1 MEKKETRWETSLLL
15 FSICLC
21 FLIFVISCDKPD
33 IPPFQPDPEITPGD
47 ISDRLIARI
56 YFDATLSMQGF
67 VAPGST
73 HYTRICPSLESVIV
87 SGWRDETVSFFRF
100 GERVEPID
108 RSTYLQA
115 GYESFYEQEH
125 IFRRTY
131 IEEVIRHEEQLVNA
145 QMEANSTLE
154 DATETDVNDTPE
166 ATIEGVT
173 PTETVNERKK
183 EGQLVVI
190 VTDLFQDDSDI
201 TLLIDHLKEKYIE
214 KGREVGLF
222 GLRSQFDGTVYDIGI
237 GEGSSLRY
245 RSTPGNP
252 ETFRPFYLL
261 VLGKHAD
268 IAHYFDRLIANRFT
282 EAETIIFS
290 QYLVSPLLSFEDAK
304 IEKLEN
310 LIRDTIAEK
319 PDSRLKEYR
328 IRQRDKP
335 SKISAKMKY
344 ELLPHGMPFDSNIFE
359 PTIIVAHNRYNSDRR
374 KEIRQA
380 AENCSEVTPT
390 FAKNGNGDELIV
402 DFELDSQV
410 LPRRTVYLYKVTL
423 RPKTDTYQV
432 PKWCSG
438 WDMGTGR
445 NGAKT
450 LNLVNFV
457 DGLTDI
463 AVSEHQPKIAQFYF
477 YLEKK

>member
-1 MEKKETRWETSLLL
+1 MPKKEIKWKTSFLLL
-15 FSICLC
+15 SIYLC
-21 FLIFVISCDKPD
+21 FFIFFTGCDNGD
-33 IPPFQPDPEITPGD
+33 VSVPDPPEPPSD
-47 ISDRLIARI
+47 LPPISDKLVARI

-67 VAPGST
+67 VVPGST

-87 SGWRDETVSFFRF
+87 RRWKDETVNFFRF

-125 IFRRTY
+125 IFRETY
-131 IEEVIRHEEQLVNA
+131 IEEVIRHEA
-145 QMEANSTLE
+145 QFVKTGIATSSTPEDTEEIDANETPQEA
-154 DATETDVNDTPE
+154 AETDNT
-166 ATIEGVT
+166 
-173 PTETVNERKK
+173 

-201 TLLIDHLKEKYIE
+201 TQLIGHLKEKYIQ
-214 KGREVGLF
+214 KGHDVGLF

-237 GEGSSLRY
+237 GQAPLPHKSD
-245 RSTPGNP
+245 PNNP

-261 VLGKHAD
+261 VLGRHAD
-268 IAHYFDRLIANRFT
+268 IAHYFDRLITNGFS

-290 QYLVSPLLSFEDAK
+290 QYLVSPLLSFEGAK
-304 IEKLEN
+304 IEDLEN
-310 LIRDTIAEK
+310 LIGDTIAKK
-319 PDSRLKEYR
+319 PDSHLKEYR
-328 IRQRDKP
+328 IRNRDEP

-344 ELLPHGMPFDSNIFE
+344 ELLPHAMLFDSNIFE
-359 PTIIVAHNRYNSDRR
+359 SPPDVEHSRPNSDRKR
-374 KEIRQA
+374 EISQA
-380 AENCSEVTPT
+380 AKECLGVTST
-390 FAKNGNGDELIV
+390 SARNGNGNELIV
-402 DFELDSQV
+402 DFELDSRV
-410 LPRRTVYLYKVTL
+410 LPRRTVYLYKVAL
-423 RPKTDTYQV
+423 HPKIDTYQV
-432 PKWCSG
+432 PEWCSE
-438 WDMGTGR
+438 WDMGIGR

-477 YLEKK
+477 YVEKR

>member
-1 MEKKETRWETSLLL
+1 MQEKEIRWKTSFLF
-15 FSICLC
+15 FSIYLCLFI
-21 FLIFVISCDKPD
+21 FLTGCDTDKMG
-33 IPPFQPDPEITPGD
+33 IPDPPEPLPD
-47 ISDRLIARI
+47 LPPVSDSLVARI

-67 VAPGST
+67 VVPGST
-73 HYTRICPSLESVIV
+73 HYTRICPALESAIV

-108 RSTYLQA
+108 RSTYLQV
-115 GYESFYEQEH
+115 GDENFYQTD
-125 IFRRTY
+125 IGIKTY
-131 IEEVIRHEEQLVNA
+131 IEKIIENEDPLVKP
-145 QMEANSTLE
+145 QMEGSNTLE
-154 DATETDVNDTPE
+154 GATEIDVNNMPE
-166 ATIEGVT
+166 EG
-173 PTETVNERKK
+173 TEADSTENR
-183 EGQLVVI
+183 LVVI
-190 VTDLFQDDSDI
+190 VTDLFQDNGDI
-201 TLLIDHLKEKYIE
+201 NRLVPELKEKCIK
-214 KGREVGLF
+214 KGVDVGLF

-237 GEGSSLRY
+237 GEGSSMRY

-268 IAHYFDRLIANRFT
+268 IAHYFDRLKANGFSG
-282 EAETIIFS
+282 AETIIFS
-290 QYLVSPLLSFEDAK
+290 QYLVSPLLSFDGAK

-328 IRQRDKP
+328 IRNRDRP

-344 ELLPHGMPFDSNIFE
+344 ELLPHAMPFDSNIFE
-359 PTIIVAHNRYNSDRR
+359 SPPEVEHNRYNSDER
-374 KEIRQA
+374 KEISQA
-380 AENCSEVTPT
+380 AEKCLGVTST

-402 DFELDSQV
+402 DFELDSRV
-410 LPRRTVYLYKVTL
+410 LPRRTVYLYKVVL
-423 RPKTDTYQV
+423 RPKIDTYQV
-432 PKWCSG
+432 PEWCSE

-457 DGLTDI
+457 NGLTDI

-477 YLEKK
+477 YVEKR

>member
-1 MEKKETRWETSLLL
+1 MP
-15 FSICLC
+15 FFICLC
-21 FLIFVISCDKPD
+21 CFAFLISCGNNKGTGIPGFQDDTPD
-33 IPPFQPDPEITPGD
+33 LTPGD
-47 ISDRLIARI
+47 ISDRLVARI

-67 VAPGST
+67 VTPDST

-87 SGWRDETVSFFRF
+87 SGWEDETVDFFRF
-100 GERVEPID
+100 GENVEPID

-115 GYESFYEQEH
+115 GYESFYEQAH

-131 IEEVIRHEEQLVNA
+131 IEAVIRHEEQFVKV
-145 QMEANSTLE
+145 QMEVNSKSE
-154 DATETDVNDTPE
+154 DATETDVNDTSE
-166 ATIEGVT
+166 ATTEGIA
-173 PTETVNERKK
+173 PTETVNERKQ

-201 TLLIDHLKEKYIE
+201 TLLIDHLKEKYIK

-268 IAHYFDRLIANRFT
+268 IAHYFDRLIANGFPK
-282 EAETIIFS
+282 AQTIIFS
-290 QYLVSPLLSFEDAK
+290 RYLVDPVLSFEGAK
-304 IEKLEN
+304 VDPYN
-310 LIRDTIAEK
+310 LNNKIVNLDHSQNPILKQFEIVSSSK
-319 PDSRLKEYR
+319 PA
-328 IRQRDKP
+328 
-335 SKISAKMKY
+335 KISAKMEY
-344 ELLPHGMPFDSNIFE
+344 VPLPHAMPFDSNTFE
-359 PTIIVAHNRYNSDRR
+359 DSIIAEHKPDRNG
-374 KEIRQA
+374 
-380 AENCSEVTPT
+380 ENERSPDAMNCLEVTPT
-390 FAKNGNGDELIV
+390 FSENELTIE
-402 DFELDSQV
+402 FALTTS
-410 LPRRTVYLYKVTL
+410 LPRKAVYLYEVTL
-423 RPKTDTYQV
+423 HPAVDTYKV
-432 PKWCSG
+432 PDWCSG

-457 DGLTDI
+457 RGLTETTVRD
-463 AVSEHQPKIAQFYF
+463 HLPKIAQFYF
-477 YLEKK
+477 YIKKR